1 MEQFITHACRHAQ
14 AHYLSGF
21 ASQQERK
28 ARWLQTTKCR
38 TCFIAER
45 QADKATAAVRDGAA
59 IAHLELAQLT
69 GSERQVAWATTI
81 RAGRLATMVTD
92 VSAKDQA
99 ALQACL
105 AITDA
110 KWWIDHRTLTDPDM
124 LAKAKFH
131 AGTACAAGEEIRAT
145 GVAQAA

>member
-1 MEQFITHACRHAQ
+1 MEQFITHACGHAQ

-45 QADKATAAVRDGAA
+45 QTDQSAAAARDGAT
-59 IAHLELAQLT
+59 IAHLELPQLT
-69 GSERQVAWATTI
+69 GSERQVAWAGTI

-92 VSAKDQA
+92 GPAV
-99 ALQACL
+99 LQACL
-105 AITDA
+105 AMTDA
-110 KWWIDHRTLTDPDM
+110 KWWIDNRDLSNDNL
-124 LAKAKFH
+124 LAKATLRLSSGH
-131 AGTACAAGEEIRAT
+131 AAPEVVQAVKVAAA
-145 GVAQAA
+145 

>member
-1 MEQFITHACRHAQ
+1 MEQFITHACGHAQ

-45 QADKATAAVRDGAA
+45 QADQATAAVRDGAA
-59 IAHLELAQLT
+59 IAHLELAQLS

-81 RAGRLATMVTD
+81 RTGRLATMVTD
-92 VSAKDQA
+92 GPAEDQA
-99 ALQACL
+99 ALPACL
-105 AITDA
+105 AIADA
-110 KWWIDHRTLTDPDM
+110 KWWIDHRALSDTD
-124 LAKAKFH
+124 LIAKANLC
-131 AGTACAAGEEIRAT
+131 AGTACSAGEENRAT